1 MTWDQYF
8 NAVCIT
14 VASKSPCLSRKI
26 GAILVKDHSIV
37 STGFNGPSRGVPH
50 CGRDRMLSDEA
61 LGSHLLSTVNRTT
74 RSRIDSE
81 CPRRILG
88 YESGTHMELCPAVHA
103 EANAVIDAARKGAS
117 TIGTTLYMN
126 CIIPCK
132 NCFSL
137 LINAGIV
144 SIVVDDTKVYDSH
157 TQYLINN
164 SKINIRRFEI

>member
-1 MTWDQYF
+1 
-8 NAVCIT
+8 
-14 VASKSPCLSRKI
+14 
-26 GAILVKDHSIV
+26 VKDHSIV
-37 STGFNGPSRGVPH
+37 STGYNGPSRGVPH
-50 CGRDRMLSDEA
+50 CGHERMMKDDSL
-61 LGSHLLSTVNRTT
+61 
-74 RSRIDSE
+74 IDTITDWKKENEKIQRFRNE
-81 CPRRILG
+81 CPRKVLN
-88 YESGTHMELCPAVHA
+88 YESGTHMELCLAVHA
-103 EANAVIDAARKGAS
+103 EANAIIDAARKGAS

-144 SIVVDDTKVYDSH
+144 SIVVNDTKVYDSH